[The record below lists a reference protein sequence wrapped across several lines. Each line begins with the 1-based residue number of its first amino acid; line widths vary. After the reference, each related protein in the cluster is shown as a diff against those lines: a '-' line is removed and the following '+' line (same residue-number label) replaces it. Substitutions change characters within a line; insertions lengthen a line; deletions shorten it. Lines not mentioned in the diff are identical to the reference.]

1 MRLASQA
8 PWPVPVMVNN
18 AVETEPHI
26 SLVAQLMHFHRFNV
40 SDVIDGKL
48 DSLIAELKHTLTART
63 NDDMSV

>member
-1 MRLASQA
+1 
-8 PWPVPVMVNN
+8 MVNN